1 MTFGHACFSKEGVT
15 MEQIQ
20 FRHVSMEFPGVL
32 ANDDVSLEIRK
43 GEIFALIGENGAGKS
58 TLSAASPNAFT
69 T

>member
-1 MTFGHACFSKEGVT
+1 

-20 FRHVSMEFPGVL
+20 FRHVSMEFPGIL

-58 TLSAASPNAFT
+58 TLMNLLYGIHRPTAGEIRIKGELMT
-69 T
+69 